1 MPELPVRALDLGY
14 RRYPLEGNR
23 QFAQLHALPELRAIK
38 LAHDVQETGRMSDTQ
53 EKVKITSF
61 AGEYSWLS
69 NFYPSFIELD
79 GEDYPT
85 VEHAFQ
91 AAKTDD
97 PDERANIRLNPS
109 PVTAKHLGKRVTLRP
124 GWDDLRFG
132 VMETFVRQKFTRYA
146 DLRAKLLA
154 TGDAELIEGN
164 TWRDTTWG
172 AVWNKDKG
180 YWAGKNHL
188 GKILMKVRD
197 ELKER

>member
-1 MPELPVRALDLGY
+1 MSNAQDKVR
-14 RRYPLEGNR
+14 
-23 QFAQLHALPELRAIK
+23 
-38 LAHDVQETGRMSDTQ
+38 
-53 EKVKITSF
+53 ITSF

-69 NFYPSFIELD
+69 NFYPSAIELD

-91 AAKTDD
+91 AAKTDI
-97 PDERANIRLNPS
+97 PDERANIRNNPS
-109 PVTAKHLGKRVTLRP
+109 PVTAKHVGKRVTLRE
-124 GWDDLRFG
+124 GWDDVRYG
-132 VMETFVRQKFTRYA
+132 VMESFVRQKFRRYP

-180 YWAGKNHL
+180 YWAGKNWL
-188 GKILMKVRD
+188 GKILMQVRE
-197 ELKER
+197 ELKESE